1 MDVRQFK
8 KIKEDLT
15 SQLQERLKELIVGPE
30 VSVFISDDLERIV
43 VTLLTS
49 KQNKE
54 SAATMVTENLLI
66 YNIKDPHNLLFQG
79 YGKTTVY
86 KNNLVNG
93 FSADYGQIDL
103 TTLYM
108 LQQFIYN
115 FCLETSLIENKETS
129 QDETKESE
137 TTILNDIKNE

>member
-1 MDVRQFK
+1 MDVKQFK
-8 KIKEDLT
+8 KMKEDLT

-30 VSVFISDDLERIV
+30 VSVIISDDLERIV

-54 SAATMVTENLLI
+54 TAATIVTENLLI

-115 FCLETSLIENKETS
+115 FCLETSLIENKETDS
-129 QDETKESE
+129 ESLETEKEQV
-137 TTILNDIKNE
+137 TAA